1 MIDVLFINS
10 GNATAVYQDL
20 AKDYSAIE
28 PPTWALLLAQSCRS
42 IGKTVDIL
50 DVNAERLNIEQSYE
64 RIKQSNA
71 RLLCFVV
78 YGQNVNAGTV
88 GMGGAVSLSK
98 YIKSQNNTT
107 PIAYI
112 GSYVQSLPKKTLLEE
127 KSIDIVFT
135 NEGVY
140 ALRNLLSQSTIDI
153 NNLDNIKGIG
163 WRKNNFPVLNPPEFV
178 VPQEKMDI
186 DLPGYAWDLLPYK
199 ERPLDLYR
207 SPMWHAEYDHT
218 KRSPYAALQTSLG
231 CKFGCDFCMINII
244 NRNDNEEIGVASNYS
259 LMRYWSPEF
268 IINEFD
274 KLVKMGVE
282 TIRIVDEMFLL
293 NKKYYIP
300 LCTML
305 KERGYGKFLRMWAY
319 SRIDTVSNPEL
330 LKLVRAAGI
339 KWLCLGIES
348 GDRNVRLEVSKGKF
362 QDVDIQKVV
371 QHIHDSD
378 IEIMANY
385 IFGLPGD
392 TYESMQKTLDLSKEL
407 CTVGW
412 NAYAA
417 MALPGSKLYKDA
429 VDRGIPIP
437 KTYDGFSFHSYDTL
451 PLPTEHLTAAQIL
464 KFRDNAFSEYHS
476 DPKVVDRIY
485 KKFGQVAVDNINNML
500 RVTLKRKI
508 IEESNL

>member
-1 MIDVLFINS
+1 MDVLFINP

-28 PPTWALLLAQSCRS
+28 PPTWALLLAQSCRA

-50 DVNAERLNIEQSYE
+50 DVNAERLNIEQAYE

-98 YIKSQNNTT
+98 YIKAQNNTT

-163 WRKNNFPVLNPPEFV
+163 WRKNNFPILNPPEFV

-293 NKKYYIP
+293 NKKYYVP

-330 LKLVRAAGI
+330 LKLVRSAGI

-362 QDVDIQKVV
+362 LDVDIQKVV

-429 VDRGIPIP
+429 VDRGTPIP

-476 DPKVVDRIY
+476 DPKVMDRIY

>member
-1 MIDVLFINS
+1 MDVLFINP

-28 PPTWALLLAQSCRS
+28 PPTWALLLAQSCRT

-50 DVNAERLNIEQSYE
+50 DVNAERLNIEQAYE

-98 YIKSQNNTT
+98 YIKAQNNTT

>member
-1 MIDVLFINS
+1 MDVLFINP

-28 PPTWALLLAQSCRS
+28 PPTWALLLAQSCRA

-50 DVNAERLNIEQSYE
+50 DVNAERLNIEQAYE

-98 YIKSQNNTT
+98 YIKAQNNTT

-244 NRNDNEEIGVASNYS
+244 NRDDNEEIGVASNYS